1 LGLSQAIGNAAL
13 TGVSIGV
20 LLGESNTSPYVSMF
34 SFCLIFGI
42 ILRYTQQRTSLSSD
56 VLIGV
61 FLSISLAVGA
71 SLLLFVSAR
80 MNTHVLENIM
90 FGSILTVNYTDLNI
104 LAVVLVLCLVI
115 GGYWYNKMML
125 ASFSPSLAL
134 VRGAPVRMLE
144 YGFVIMITI
153 VTVACVKIVGA
164 ILVEALLVVPAAAA
178 RNVSRSLK
186 QFVVYSVLF
195 STVSCLIGIVAPMQF
210 NIPVPSGG
218 AIILIA
224 AGLFL
229 VTAVLRNSLGTLKVA
244 RAA

>member
-1 LGLSQAIGNAAL
+1 
-13 TGVSIGV
+13 
-20 LLGESNTSPYVSMF
+20 M
-34 SFCLIFGI
+34 FGI

-115 GGYWYNKMML
+115 GGYWYNQMML

-186 QFVVYSVLF
+186 QFVAYSVLF
-195 STVSCLIGIVAPMQF
+195 STASCLIGIVAPMQF

-218 AIILIA
+218 AIILVA